1 MIDLDRLCGGVPAA
15 GLTLAQIQRRC
26 THLEQLW
33 TPDALNV
40 TLTIVSGL
48 LVAVCVL
55 IRRVTQGEGA
65 GWVVLNVL
73 EGLFYGAL
81 AAWFGAIAGQ
91 TLALLVEPV
100 FFGVMLLVFA
110 VLAVL
115 IMIAA
120 AAKGTAG
127 AIKVVGVLAHLG
139 LAAALV
145 VVAVSAFMVPTSRRA
160 GNPFESYLLISG
172 VVFTLTAVAGALIV
186 SMYRGYHWAAG
197 WLLVPI
203 NASWGALGNLLGLMN
218 HVACLYYYNDWG
230 QPDERRRW
238 YVRYDGGFQLKS
250 NFDFTEGDAMSGN
263 GVEPH
268 EGVHVL
274 QHFIFGPI
282 YPLSHGAWLALW
294 FLPGIIFGAIYRTVS
309 QGIMDF
315 TYYNNPWEVVAYA
328 FGGTRKDTAAL
339 QPLIFNDIAA
349 WIIAVGWILAATA
362 GLIIFLALRL

>member
-1 MIDLDRLCGGVPAA
+1 MIDLDRLCGGAPAA

-26 THLEQLW
+26 TNLEQLW
-33 TPDALNV
+33 SPDALNV
-40 TLTIVSGL
+40 TLAIVSGL

-55 IRRVTQGEGA
+55 IRRVTQSEGA

-73 EGLFYGAL
+73 EGLLYGAL
-81 AAWFGAIAGQ
+81 AAWFGLIAGQ
-91 TLALLVEPV
+91 TLALLLEPV

-120 AAKGTAG
+120 LIDGTAG
-127 AIKVVGVLAHLG
+127 GIKVVGVLAHLG
-139 LAAALV
+139 LAGALV
-145 VVAVSAFMVPTSRRA
+145 VVAVAAFMVPTSRRA
-160 GNPFESYLLISG
+160 GNPFESYLIISG
-172 VVFTLTAVAGALIV
+172 VVFSLSAMVGSLIV
-186 SMYRGYHWAAG
+186 SMYRGYHWSVG

-218 HVACLYYYNDWG
+218 HFACLYYYDDWG
-230 QPDERRRW
+230 KPDERRMW
-238 YVRYDGGFQLKS
+238 YVRYDAGFHLKA

-263 GVEPH
+263 GVETH

-282 YPLSHGAWLALW
+282 YPLSHGVWMALW
-294 FLPGIIFGAIYRTVS
+294 FLPGIIFGAIYRTVG
-309 QGIMDF
+309 QGITDF

-328 FGGTRKDTAAL
+328 FGGTRHDTEAL

-349 WIIAVGWILAATA
+349 WIIAIVWILAATA
-362 GLIIFLALRL
+362 GLIVFLAVRL